1 MFKCGYDSVFFLYK
15 LKIDCIPHN
24 LYYDEKIVCFY
35 ILCST
40 INFIY

>member
-1 MFKCGYDSVFFLYK
+1 MFKCGYALCFFLYK
-15 LKIDCIPHN
+15 LKIDCITQN
-24 LYYDEKIVCFY
+24 LYYDEKIVSFY